1 MNPKICLL
9 SITASHYRELI
20 YLLIDR
26 AFDCDFVFGMDSTTV
41 KRLDTSILKNSTDIK
56 NVFIGSS
63 SWYIQP
69 GLIKKTK
76 EYDVLINDLG
86 IYCFSSWLVMILAKF
101 RKQRVYNWDHGWYG
115 RENFLK
121 KWIKRAYF
129 GLSTGS
135 FIYGNYAKDLMIKN
149 GFDAKKLHVIH
160 NSLNYDKQL
169 EIRKRIQ
176 KSSIYKEHFRNDLP
190 VLIFIGRLTK
200 VKKLHQLVEM
210 LKLLNNRGEQFNLV
224 LVGDGT
230 EQKTLQSLV
239 CEKGLT
245 NQVWFYGA
253 CYDEQENAELIYNAD
268 LCVAPGNVGLT
279 AMHAMMFGCP
289 VLTHNDLKW
298 QMPEFEAIKDL
309 KTGTFFA
316 NDNVESLAMSVSN
329 WFDLKQQSRDEVRE
343 SCFKEIDEEW
353 NPHNQL
359 RIIKEVI
366 YG

>member
-1 MNPKICLL
+1 MRTKICLL

-20 YLLIDR
+20 YRLIDQT
-26 AFDCDFVFGMDSTTV
+26 FDCAFIFGIDNTTV
-41 KRLDTSILKNSTDIK
+41 KRLDTSMLKDSTDIK
-56 NVFIGSS
+56 NVYIGSS

-69 GLIKKTK
+69 GLFKKTK
-76 EYDVLINDLG
+76 GYDVLINDLG
-86 IYCFSSWLVMILAKF
+86 IYCLSSWLIMILAKF
-101 RKQRVYNWDHGWYG
+101 RNQRVYNWDHGWYG

-149 GFDAKKLHVIH
+149 GFNEKKLYVIH

-176 KSSIYKEHFRNDLP
+176 KSRIYKDYFCNDFP
-190 VLIFIGRLTK
+190 ILIFIGRLTR
-200 VKKLHQLVEM
+200 VKKLHQLVEA
-210 LKLLNNRGEQFNLV
+210 LDLLNKRGIFFNLI
-224 LVGDGT
+224 LVGDGV
-230 EQKTLQSLV
+230 EMEKLQVLV

-289 VLTHNDLKW
+289 VLTHNDFKW
-298 QMPEFEAIKDL
+298 QMPEFEAIKDF
-309 KTGTFFA
+309 KTGTFFEY
-316 NDNVESLAMSVSN
+316 DNVESLAMSVSN

-343 SCFKEIDEEW
+343 ACYKEIDENW

-359 RIIKEVI
+359 EIIKKVI